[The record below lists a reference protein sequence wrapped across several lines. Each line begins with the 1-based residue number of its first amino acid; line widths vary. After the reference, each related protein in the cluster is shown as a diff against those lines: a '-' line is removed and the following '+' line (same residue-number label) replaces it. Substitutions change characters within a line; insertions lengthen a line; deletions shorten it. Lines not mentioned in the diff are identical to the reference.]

1 MLIAI
6 AGPSTIGKDSAWVK
20 VAESLGFAREVPFTT
35 RPIRENEKEGTDYYF
50 IDIGHFQNMI
60 RSNQLTEWDYTL
72 GNYYGTGLTLTERTI
87 QGENIVLPVRA
98 RMALR
103 LKARLRNVRT
113 VILLTSDFQTL
124 DSRLHRRGYSGEELA
139 GRIAHGKEE
148 AIHAPLF
155 DFAVPDADILPD
167 TKIARVIRDI
177 VDSPRPRLNVK

>member
-87 QGENIVLPVRA
+87 QGENIVLPVLA

-113 VILLTSDFQTL
+113 V
-124 DSRLHRRGYSGEELA
+124 
-139 GRIAHGKEE
+139 AHGKEE